1 MGIVLGL
8 LAAISYGASD
18 FAGGLAS
25 RRAGALTVVVTSQL
39 TGVVLLLAALP
50 FAWAGGPTAPAFAW
64 GAPAGLAGGAG
75 VVLLYRGLA
84 IGRMSVV
91 APITALL
98 AASVPVLIG
107 LVQGE
112 RPSVGAAMGVAIALV
127 AIVLVSSAA
136 DPPDHVITDAP
147 PGDALLRRP
156 GLLEALGSGT
166 GFGLFFALLGQV
178 QGGGAV
184 WPLLASK
191 SASLT
196 MLLCLA
202 LARRA
207 ALRPPAGTLRLIVVA
222 GALDMAANGAFLLA
236 TRASLLSVAS
246 VLTSLYPATTILCA
260 RVVLRERLTRVQAT
274 GLALAAAGV
283 ILITLG

>member
-1 MGIVLGL
+1 MGILLGL

-25 RRAGALTVVVTSQL
+25 RRAAALTVVVTTQL
-39 TGVVLLLAALP
+39 TGVLVLLAVLP
-50 FAWAGGPTAPAFAW
+50 FAWEGGPTAAAFAW
-64 GAPAGLAGGAG
+64 GAPSGLAGGIG

-112 RPSVGAAMGVAIALV
+112 RPSAGAAVGVAMALV

-147 PGDALLRRP
+147 PSGALLRRP

-191 SASLT
+191 AASVT
-196 MLLCLA
+196 MLFCLA

-207 ALRPPAGTLRLIVVA
+207 PLRPPAGTVGLMVFA
-222 GALDMAANGAFLLA
+222 GVLDMTANGAFLLA

-246 VLTSLYPATTILCA
+246 VLTSLYPATTIVCA
-260 RVVLRERLTRVQAT
+260 RMFLSERLTRVQTA

-283 ILITLG
+283 VLITLG

>member
-8 LAAISYGASD
+8 LAAISYGVSD

-39 TGVVLLLAALP
+39 TGVLLLLAALP
-50 FAWAGGPTAPAFAW
+50 FAWAGGPTAAAFGW
-64 GAPAGLAGGAG
+64 GAPAGLAGGVG

-112 RPSVGAAMGVAIALV
+112 RPSAGAAVGVALALV
-127 AIVLVSSAA
+127 AIVMVSSAA

-147 PGDALLRRP
+147 SRDALLRRP

-191 SASLT
+191 GASLA

-202 LARRA
+202 LAGRA
-207 ALRPPAGTLRLIVVA
+207 ALRPPTGTLRLVVVA

-236 TRASLLSVAS
+236 SRVSLLSLAS
-246 VLTSLYPATTILCA
+246 VLTSLYPATTIVCA
-260 RVVLRERLTRVQAT
+260 RLVLGERLTRVQAA
-274 GLALAAAGV
+274 GLGLAAAGV

>member
-25 RRAGALTVVVTSQL
+25 RRANALTVVVVTQL
-39 TGVVLLLAALP
+39 TGVVLLLALLP
-50 FAWAGGPTAPAFAW
+50 WTWAGGPTTQAWAW
-64 GAPAGLAGGAG
+64 GAPAGLAGGVG

-98 AASVPVLIG
+98 AAALPVLIG
-107 LVQGE
+107 LAQGE
-112 RPSVGAAMGVAIALV
+112 RPSWAAAAGVAVALI

-147 PGDALLRRP
+147 PTAALLRRP

-184 WPLLASK
+184 WPLLAAK
-191 SASLT
+191 AASLT
-196 MLLCLA
+196 LLLLLA
-202 LARRA
+202 LSRRA
-207 ALRPPAGTLRLIVVA
+207 PLRPPSGTLGLMVFA

-236 TRASLLSVAS
+236 SRASLLSLAS

-260 RVVLRERLTRVQAT
+260 RLVLHERLTRVQSG
-274 GLALAAAGV
+274 GLVLAALGV
-283 ILITLG
+283 VLITLG